1 MESYKK
7 FRSPDSIIIFK
18 YENNVPIRV
27 FSFFNFS
34 PTFFNPDL
42 TPAYLRGWHTDTT
55 VSTIE
60 IWKLLVRKFPE
71 YYKEQPCNLDD
82 LFVEL
87 L

>member
-7 FRSPDSIIIFK
+7 FRSPDSTIIFK
-18 YENNVPIRV
+18 YENNVLIRV
-27 FSFFNFS
+27 FSFFTFRS
-34 PTFFNPDL
+34 FDSTPT
-42 TPAYLRGWHTDTT
+42 YLRGWQTDTK